1 MESKIGVKG
10 CINIITKYS
19 RRHLSFFPLSSC
31 TALFCPLGGD
41 LFSLFLRA
49 VQSHPQIKLWWV
61 FCCCF
66 FKDPSDGDTQLSAWQ
81 HTECVCSG
89 ACICF
94 YEVHVDIYSSIH
106 QWQVPTWSWH
116 SQKKHQCILEPL
128 CSRTRTAPAKG
139 REKKKQLHQLELSI
153 CDSSVTEVIEPTIWE
168 ALPTLRLA
176 ACQSTCFISLFDS
189 WKYWLSFYRCHR
201 AREPRVPFL
210 IDLYRTTEA
219 LVNRKNVGLILFHIS
234 FSF

>member
-19 RRHLSFFPLSSC
+19 RRHLSFFSLSSC

-41 LFSLFLRA
+41 LFSLFLWA

-106 QWQVPTWSWH
+106 PSINQWQVPTWSWH

-139 REKKKQLHQLELSI
+139 RENKKTATSAGAINLWQFSHWSHRAHNLRGTAYSQASSLSI
-153 CDSSVTEVIEPTIWE
+153 NLLY
-168 ALPTLRLA
+168 LP
-176 ACQSTCFISLFDS
+176 F
-189 WKYWLSFYRCHR
+189 WL
-201 AREPRVPFL
+201 L
-210 IDLYRTTEA
+210 
-219 LVNRKNVGLILFHIS
+219 KILT
-234 FSF
+234 